1 MYAWVMKHHAQI
13 GETCL
18 FVFEFVVA
26 KNSNF
31 KYEKTTK
38 IEASFVNFS
47 MPDSKVF
54 TVFRFS

>member
-26 KNSNF
+26 KNPNF
-31 KYEKTTK
+31 KDEKATK
-38 IEASFVNFS
+38 IEASFVNFLIPVGS
-47 MPDSKVF
+47 F
-54 TVFRFS
+54 